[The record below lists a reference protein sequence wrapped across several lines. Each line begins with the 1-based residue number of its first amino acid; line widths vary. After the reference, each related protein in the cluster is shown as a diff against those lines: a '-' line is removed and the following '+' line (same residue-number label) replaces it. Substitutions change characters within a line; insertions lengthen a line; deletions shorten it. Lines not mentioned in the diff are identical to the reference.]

1 MRGAVSPPMIA
12 ANTEEKANTINR
24 GFYQRTKTLKGCT
37 DSKVEDK
44 DLDENE
50 LELNDRVV
58 MGWSMVGRR
67 TDVHA

>member
-24 GFYQRTKTLKGCT
+24 GFYQRTETLKRCT